1 MVDGA
6 YGPTLLD
13 LCDVY
18 KSTIKVLSFMIVVRS
33 IASIIGSALG
43 KIKYFIWINQ
53 TYHFDFKYF

>member
-18 KSTIKVLSFMIVVRS
+18 NTTVKVLSFLVVVRS
-33 IASIIGSALG
+33 IASILGSALG
-43 KIKYFIWINQ
+43 KIGSFNLI
-53 TYHFDFKYF
+53 

>member
-18 KSTIKVLSFMIVVRS
+18 NSTIKVLSFMIVVRS
-33 IASIIGSALG
+33 IASIFGSALG
-43 KIKYFIWINQ
+43 KIALYYFNQ
-53 TYHFDFKYF
+53 PKISF

>member
-43 KIKYFIWINQ
+43 KIKYFI
-53 TYHFDFKYF
+53 